1 MQKAL
6 KAIGEDELAA
16 SSVGINI
23 ISHKMTI
30 TIISAFL
37 TGIGGVLYAQYITYL
52 NPHTLSGVAVSL
64 AIPFKA
70 ILGGMFSL
78 WGPTI
83 GTAMIVSLE
92 EYIRVC
98 YGTKFIGI
106 SEVFYGVA
114 LITLIIF
121 LPKGLYG
128 TLVETFHKKN
138 KPKKTTQ

>member
-1 MQKAL
+1 M
-6 KAIGEDELAA
+6 
-16 SSVGINI
+16 I
-23 ISHKMTI
+23 ITV
-30 TIISAFL
+30 ISAFL

-52 NPHTLSGVAVSL
+52 NPYTLSGVSVSL
-64 AIPFKA
+64 SIPFKA

-92 EYIRVC
+92 EYIRVS

-106 SEVFYGVA
+106 SEVFYGLT

-128 TLVETFHKKN
+128 TIIEVLNKKN
-138 KPKKTTQ
+138 KSKKATQ